1 MTAVTVFLCLKMI
14 YYHRKVP
21 GGTENNKVK
30 KESYG
35 TKNEIRFIRIKI
47 HKKQQEDLRCAS
59 GGTVINL
66 HGHVHR

>member
-21 GGTENNKVK
+21 GGTENNKVLK
-30 KESYG
+30 KV
-35 TKNEIRFIRIKI
+35 TVQKNEIRFIRIKI
-47 HKKQQEDLRCAS
+47 HKKQQEDLRCAF
-59 GGTVINL
+59 GGAVINL